1 MWAWDTDVCVWAWW
15 ISKYCCLIY
24 RLGQWNGENSLYW
37 ALLAA
42 THILPGI
49 WMKSGI
55 YCAPSTYQAPPILI
69 SIIYKV
75 ENKVEKES
83 DYGGP

>member
-1 MWAWDTDVCVWAWW
+1 MEWW
-15 ISKYCCLIY
+15 ESP
-24 RLGQWNGENSLYW
+24 
-37 ALLAA
+37 LLNAIGFH

-49 WMKSGI
+49 CMESGI
-55 YCAPSTYQAPPILI
+55 YCAPSMYQALTILI

-83 DYGGP
+83 DYEGP

>member
-1 MWAWDTDVCVWAWW
+1 
-15 ISKYCCLIY
+15 
-24 RLGQWNGENSLYW
+24 
-37 ALLAA
+37 
-42 THILPGI
+42 
-49 WMKSGI
+49 MKSGI

-69 SIIYKV
+69 SIYIDQYI

>member
-1 MWAWDTDVCVWAWW
+1 MWAWDSDVCVWAWGV
-15 ISKYCCLIY
+15 SKYCCLIY
-24 RLGQWNGENSLYW
+24 RLEQWNGENSLYW

-42 THILPGI
+42 TYTLPGI

-55 YCAPSTYQAPPILI
+55 YCAPSMYQAPTILI
-69 SIIYKV
+69 SIIY
-75 ENKVEKES
+75 KVEKES